1 MTGGA
6 ESCINLEKKVRV
18 NIVNFAAGKKNTSYN
33 VIIIIATLGALFLCQ
48 HCTGSLESRKGPKGI
63 ELISVSTFCVS
74 VILLHTLL
82 ISLNLIT
89 TLPGRWW

>member
-33 VIIIIATLGALFLCQ
+33 VIIIIATFVALFLCQ
-48 HCTGSLESRKGPKGI
+48 HCTGSMGSRKGPKET
-63 ELISVSTFCVS
+63 ELISVSTFCVL
-74 VILLHTLL
+74 VTLLHTVL

-89 TLPGRWW
+89 TLPGR